1 MSKIK
6 YAAQFEQDLQ
16 HLRLQLSQ
24 AIEWNLIRVG
34 KDFADGD
41 DFSFFNEHTFDEQ
54 INKVFKNGTIDI
66 AEDVVSIQQALDDEL
81 ITIEDGI
88 SLLQALEQL

>member
-16 HLRLQLSQ
+16 HLRMQLAQ

-34 KDFADGD
+34 KDFNAED
-41 DFSFFNEHTFDEQ
+41 DFPFFDQH
-54 INKVFKNGTIDI
+54 I
-66 AEDVVSIQQALDDEL
+66 
-81 ITIEDGI
+81 
-88 SLLQALEQL
+88 

>member
-16 HLRLQLSQ
+16 HLRMQLAQ
-24 AIEWNLIRVG
+24 AIEWNLIRVN
-34 KDFADGD
+34 KNFEDGD
-41 DFSFFNEHTFDEQ
+41 DFPFFNQHTEDEQ
-54 INKVFKNGTIDI
+54 INKVFKDGTIDI
-66 AEDVVSIQQALDDEL
+66 AGDVLPIQQALDDEL

-88 SLLQALEQL
+88 SLLQALEEL